1 MVSKGEVEILKTLD
15 LDGYMVVID
24 TGVKGS
30 TKQAVEDVHQL
41 CDNDKNY
48 MQVVKHIGSLVYSL
62 VKRLSIIVLIN

>member
-1 MVSKGEVEILKTLD
+1 
-15 LDGYMVVID
+15 MVVID

-48 MQVVKHIGSLVYSL
+48 MQVVEHIGSLVYSE

>member
-1 MVSKGEVEILKTLD
+1 
-15 LDGYMVVID
+15 MVVID

-48 MQVVKHIGSLVYSL
+48 MQVVKHIGSLVYSA
-62 VKRLSIIVLIN
+62 SEAIEHHSFIN